1 MCPHAQNS
9 HTPSPRIQNGGN
21 VAGCVMRVHVGPAK
35 RPGNERTIFNQ
46 PLGQEEIAMDGDEVC
61 LSFCA
66 AGIYDGQ
73 SQYRYTMKFSR
84 SELLNILAAGIS
96 EHHLEAAE

>member
-1 MCPHAQNS
+1 
-9 HTPSPRIQNGGN
+9 
-21 VAGCVMRVHVGPAK
+21 MRVHVGPAK

-46 PLGQEEIAMDGDEVC
+46 PLGRQEIATDGDEVC

-66 AGIYDGQ
+66 VGIYDGQ

-84 SELLNILAAGIS
+84 SELLSILAIGGTEQP
-96 EHHLEAAE
+96 EHA